1 MPDSQHWKGGN
12 VTGSPA
18 ASAAAQQHLDVVP
31 DALLA
36 GRAADGDT
44 AAFEALAR
52 RHGPLMRATARRLTG
67 TLADADDVVQESL
80 VQAWNQLDTVRDPA
94 AVKSWLLRIVGTRSI
109 DHLRKRRNHAA
120 LDEAET
126 LADAPSGP
134 RIQDPESTAVNAS
147 RVDALKSALQR
158 LPEEQRRCWV
168 LKEFNDLSYEEI
180 ALTLNIS
187 PDSVR
192 GRLARART
200 ALARTMEEWR

>member
-1 MPDSQHWKGGN
+1 M
-12 VTGSPA
+12 TGSPA
-18 ASAAAQQHLDVVP
+18 VSPTAQQQLDLVP

-80 VQAWNQLDTVRDPA
+80 MQAWKQLDQLRDPA

-109 DHLRKRRNHAA
+109 DHLRKRRNHLA
-120 LDEAET
+120 LDDLENHI
-126 LADAPSGP
+126 DAPSGQRTP
-134 RIQDPESTAVNAS
+134 DPESTAVNAS
-147 RVDALKSALQR
+147 RVDALKSALAR

-187 PDSVR
+187 PASVR
-192 GRLARART
+192 GRLARARI

>member
-1 MPDSQHWKGGN
+1 M
-12 VTGSPA
+12 TGSPV
-18 ASAAAQQHLDVVP
+18 ASAAAKQHLDLVP

-80 VQAWNQLDTVRDPA
+80 MQVWKQLDNLRDPA

-109 DHLRKRRNHAA
+109 DHLRKRRNHVA

-126 LADAPSGP
+126 LADASSGP

>member
-1 MPDSQHWKGGN
+1 M
-12 VTGSPA
+12 TGSPA

-80 VQAWNQLDTVRDPA
+80 VQAWNQLDTVRNPA

-120 LDEAET
+120 LDELENHAG
-126 LADAPSGP
+126 APSNQ
-134 RIQDPESTAVNAS
+134 RIPDPESTAVNAS
-147 RVDALKSALQR
+147 RIDALKSALQR

-192 GRLARART
+192 GRLARARI

>member
-1 MPDSQHWKGGN
+1 

-18 ASAAAQQHLDVVP
+18 VSPTAQQQLDLVP

-80 VQAWNQLDTVRDPA
+80 MQAWKQLDQLRDPA

-109 DHLRKRRNHAA
+109 DHLRKRRNHLA
-120 LDEAET
+120 LDDLENHV
-126 LADAPSGP
+126 DAPSGQRTP
-134 RIQDPESTAVNAS
+134 DPESTAVNAS
-147 RVDALKSALQR
+147 RVDALKSALAR

-187 PDSVR
+187 PASVR
-192 GRLARART
+192 GRLARARI

>member
-1 MPDSQHWKGGN
+1 M
-12 VTGSPA
+12 TGSPA
-18 ASAAAQQHLDVVP
+18 VSPTAQQPLDLVP

-80 VQAWNQLDTVRDPA
+80 MQAWKQLDQLRDPA

-109 DHLRKRRNHAA
+109 DHLRKRRNHLA
-120 LDEAET
+120 LDDLENHI
-126 LADAPSGP
+126 DAPSGQRTP
-134 RIQDPESTAVNAS
+134 DPESTAVNAS
-147 RVDALKSALQR
+147 RVDALKSALTL

-187 PDSVR
+187 PASVR
-192 GRLARART
+192 GRLARARI

>member
-1 MPDSQHWKGGN
+1 M
-12 VTGSPA
+12 TGSPV
-18 ASAAAQQHLDVVP
+18 ASAAAQQHLDLVP

-80 VQAWNQLDTVRDPA
+80 MQAWEQLDNLRDPA

-109 DHLRKRRNHAA
+109 DHLRKRRNHVA

>member
-1 MPDSQHWKGGN
+1 LKGRN

-18 ASAAAQQHLDVVP
+18 VSPTAQQQLDLVP

-80 VQAWNQLDTVRDPA
+80 MQAWKQLDQLRDPA

-109 DHLRKRRNHAA
+109 DHLRKRRNHLA
-120 LDEAET
+120 LDDLENHI
-126 LADAPSGP
+126 DAPSGQRTP
-134 RIQDPESTAVNAS
+134 DPESTAVNAS
-147 RVDALKSALQR
+147 RVDALKSALAR

-187 PDSVR
+187 PASVR
-192 GRLARART
+192 GRLARARI

>member
-1 MPDSQHWKGGN
+1 M
-12 VTGSPA
+12 TGSPA
-18 ASAAAQQHLDVVP
+18 AQHQLDLVP

-67 TLADADDVVQESL
+67 SLADADDVVQETL
-80 VQAWNQLDTVRDPA
+80 VQAWKQLDSLRDPA
-94 AVKSWLLRIVGTRSI
+94 AVKGWLLRIVGSRSI
-109 DHLRKRRNHAA
+109 DYLRKRRNHAD
-120 LDEAET
+120 LDDAENHVDQHT
-126 LADAPSGP
+126 RP
-134 RIQDPESTAVNAS
+134 RPEDPEGNALSSS
-147 RVDALKSALQR
+147 RVEALKAALAA

-168 LKEFNDLSYEEI
+168 LKEFNDQSYEEI

-192 GRLARART
+192 GRLARARIT
-200 ALARTMEEWR
+200 LARRMEEWR

>member
-1 MPDSQHWKGGN
+1 M
-12 VTGSPA
+12 TGSPV
-18 ASAAAQQHLDVVP
+18 ASAAAQQHLDLVP

-80 VQAWNQLDTVRDPA
+80 MQAWKQLDNLRDPA

-109 DHLRKRRNHAA
+109 DHLRKRRNHVA

>member
-1 MPDSQHWKGGN
+1 

-18 ASAAAQQHLDVVP
+18 VSPTAQQPLDLVP

-80 VQAWNQLDTVRDPA
+80 MQAWKQLDQLRDPA

-109 DHLRKRRNHAA
+109 DHLRKRRNHLA
-120 LDEAET
+120 LDDLENHV
-126 LADAPSGP
+126 DAPSGQRTP
-134 RIQDPESTAVNAS
+134 DPESTAVNAS
-147 RVDALKSALQR
+147 RVDALKSALTL

-187 PDSVR
+187 PASVR
-192 GRLARART
+192 GRLARARI

>member
-1 MPDSQHWKGGN
+1 M
-12 VTGSPA
+12 TGSPA
-18 ASAAAQQHLDVVP
+18 VSPTAQQPLDLVP

-80 VQAWNQLDTVRDPA
+80 MQAWKQLDQLRDPA

-109 DHLRKRRNHAA
+109 DHLRKRRNHLA
-120 LDEAET
+120 LDDLENHV
-126 LADAPSGP
+126 DAPSGQ
-134 RIQDPESTAVNAS
+134 RTQDPESTAVNAS
-147 RVDALKSALQR
+147 RVDALKSALTL

-187 PDSVR
+187 PASVR
-192 GRLARART
+192 GRLARARI